1 MRVFYA
7 SRLKATL
14 LAFFVGSQVSAQVP
28 LTYYLPAD
36 VSYNPQIPTPQQFLG
51 YQVGEWH
58 VGHDQL
64 VGYMRKLA
72 EVSDRIEIAEYGR
85 THENRPLVLLTIT
98 SPANGAKID
107 QLKEQHRALSDP
119 AKSASL
125 DVRSM
130 PVVVWLGYTVHGNEP
145 SGNNASLLTA
155 YHLAAAQ
162 GPAIDSLLNETLIV
176 LDPCIN
182 PDGSN
187 RFSSWVNTHRSKN
200 LVTDPLS
207 REFSEP
213 WPGGRSNHYWFD
225 LNRDYLYQQHPE
237 SVSRMKKFHEWKPN
251 VLTDH
256 HEMGTNSTFFFQ
268 PGIPT
273 RMHPMTPKRNLE
285 LTAKIGTYHAT
296 ALDKIGSLYY
306 TQESFDDFYY
316 GKGSTYPD
324 VNGCIGILF
333 EQGSSRGHAQ
343 ESVNG
348 VVTFPFT
355 IRNQFTVSLSTLKA
369 AKAMRQE
376 LLEYQRGFY
385 RETSADPVK
394 AYVFGG
400 TTDRARLHEMLTIL
414 KNNQISVY
422 QTAKDEMLDG
432 RTFRKGS
439 AYVVPMNQ
447 PQHRLIKSMFEKRT
461 TFEDSL
467 FYDISSWTMPLC
479 FNVPYAEAK
488 TAVTLGEEW
497 RQNDFPKGRV
507 VGQSSVAY
515 VFEWDGYFAPRTAN
529 ELMKR
534 GYRLKVASE
543 PFTAVLADG
552 SQRPFGYGTIEVSLG
567 MNTAMGTTGTS
578 PAGTSPAGTS
588 PVGIETVLQ
597 KLAEENGTDFYAL
610 KTGLTPTGIDLGS
623 NNFGVLRQ
631 PKPLL
636 VAGPGVESNDAG
648 EIWHLLDTRVAL
660 PLTMADVATVNTAP
674 LDKYNTLILVSGN
687 YSQLNDD
694 KIKRWVQGGGVLVT
708 LGSAINWASEK
719 GLTPA
724 KTKRTPA
731 DTTSNRPYALAERYR
746 GAQVIGGAIFQ
757 TRLDVTHPLG
767 YGYTEPA
774 LPVFRDNTIFLE
786 RYRDPYA
793 VPVQYTDKPLLSG
806 FISTRNERLL
816 RGTPA
821 VVATS
826 FGAGKVIAMTD
837 NPNFRAFWYG
847 TNKLFL
853 NALFFGSQ
861 ISAGRGGGGE

>member
-1 MRVFYA
+1 MKHVFA
-7 SRLKATL
+7 FCRAFLALVL
-14 LAFFVGSQVSAQVP
+14 LSGGLASAQVP
-28 LTYYLPAD
+28 LSYYLPAD
-36 VSYNPQIPTPQQFLG
+36 VTYNAQVPTPQQFLG

-64 VGYMRKLA
+64 VAYMRKLA
-72 EVSDRIEIAEYGR
+72 AVSDRIEIAEYGR

-98 SPANGAKID
+98 SPANGAKIE

-119 AKSASL
+119 AKSAAL

-130 PVVVWLGYTVHGNEP
+130 PGVVWLGYTVHGNEP

-187 RFSSWVNTHRSKN
+187 RFSSWVNTNRSKH
-200 LVTDPLS
+200 LVTDPLN

-237 SVSRMKKFHEWKPN
+237 SLSRMKKFHEWKPN

-273 RMHPMTPKRNLE
+273 RMHPMTPKRSLE
-285 LTAKIGTYHAT
+285 LTAKIGEYHAV

-348 VVTFPFT
+348 LVTFPFT

-376 LLEYQRGFY
+376 LLEYQRSFY
-385 RETSADPVK
+385 REASADPVK
-394 AYVFGG
+394 SYVFGG
-400 TTDRARLHEMLTIL
+400 TPDRARLHEMLQIL
-414 KNNQISVY
+414 KNNEIRVY
-422 QTAKDEMLDG
+422 QTAKDETLDG

-439 AYVVPMNQ
+439 TYVIPMNQ

-479 FNVPYAEAK
+479 FNVPFAEAR
-488 TAVTLGEEW
+488 TAVALGEEV
-497 RQNDFPKGRV
+497 RVDAAPKGRV

-534 GYRLKVASE
+534 GYKLKVASE
-543 PFTAVLADG
+543 PFTGVLADG
-552 SQRPFGYGTIEVSLG
+552 SQRPFGYGTIELSLG
-567 MNTAMGTTGTS
+567 MNS
-578 PAGTSPAGTS
+578 PAGLE
-588 PVGIETVLQ
+588 PVLRQ
-597 KLAEENGTDFYAL
+597 LAEENGTDFYAL
-610 KTGLTPTGIDLGS
+610 RTGLTPTGIDLGS

-636 VAGPGVESNDAG
+636 VAGPGVEANDAG

-660 PLTMADVATVNTAP
+660 PLTMADVNVINAAP
-674 LDKYNTLILVSGN
+674 LEKYNTLILVSGN
-687 YSQLNDD
+687 YNQLNDE
-694 KIKRWVQGGGVLVT
+694 KIKRWVQGGGVLVV
-708 LGSAINWASEK
+708 LGSAIRWASEK

-724 KTKRTPA
+724 RLKRIPT
-731 DTTSNRPYALAERYR
+731 DTVSSRPYALAERYR

-767 YGYTEPA
+767 YGYQESA
-774 LPVFRDNTIFLE
+774 LPVFRDNTVFLE

-806 FISTRNERLL
+806 FISTQNERLL

-821 VVATS
+821 VIATP

-861 ISAGRGGGGE
+861 ISAGRGGGGGE

>member
-1 MRVFYA
+1 MHPRCT
-7 SRLKATL
+7 RLLKATL
-14 LAFFVGSQVSAQVP
+14 LAFFVGTRLWAQVP

-36 VSYNPQIPTPQQFLG
+36 VSYNAQIPTPQQFLG

-64 VGYMRKLA
+64 VAYLRKLA
-72 EVSDRIEIAEYGR
+72 EVSDRIELAEYGR

-98 SPANGAKID
+98 SPANLAKIETL
-107 QLKEQHRALSDP
+107 QEQHRALSDP
-119 AKSASL
+119 TKSAAMDL
-125 DVRSM
+125 RAM
-130 PVVVWLGYTVHGNEP
+130 PGVVWLGYTVHGNEP

-162 GPAIDSLLNETLIV
+162 GPGIDSLLAETLIV

-187 RFSSWVNTHRSKN
+187 RFSSWVNTNRSKN
-200 LVTDPLS
+200 LVTDPIN
-207 REFSEP
+207 REFSET

-237 SVSRMKKFHEWKPN
+237 SVSRMKKYHEWKPN

-343 ESVNG
+343 ESING

-376 LLEYQRGFY
+376 LLEYQRSFY
-385 RETSADPVK
+385 REASTDPVK

-400 TTDRARLHEMLTIL
+400 TPDRARVHEMLTIL

-422 QTAKDEMLDG
+422 AVAKDETLEG
-432 RTFRKGS
+432 RTFRKGN

-488 TAVTLGEEW
+488 AAVAVGEEI
-497 RQNDFPKGRV
+497 RQHDFPKGRV
-507 VGQSSVAY
+507 VGQSAY
-515 VFEWDGYFAPRTAN
+515 AYIFEWDGYFAPRSAN

-534 GYRLKVASE
+534 GYKLKVASE

-552 SQRPFGYGTIEVSLG
+552 SQRTFGYGTLELSLG
-567 MNTAMGTTGTS
+567 INSPTGTA
-578 PAGTSPAGTS
+578 PL
-588 PVGIETVLQ
+588 GIGALLQ
-597 KLAEENGTDFYAL
+597 QLAEENGTDFYAV
-610 KTGLTPTGIDLGS
+610 KSGLTPTGIDLGS
-623 NNFGVLRQ
+623 NNFGTLRQ

-660 PLTMADVATVNTAP
+660 PLTMADVNTVNAAP

-687 YSQLNDD
+687 YGQLNEE
-694 KIKRWVQGGGVLVT
+694 KIKRWVQGGGVLVA
-708 LGSAINWASEK
+708 LGSAINWVAEK

-724 KTKRTPA
+724 KVKRIPA
-731 DTTSNRPYALAERYR
+731 DTVGSRPYALADRYR

-767 YGYTEPA
+767 YGYQESA
-774 LPVFRDNTIFLE
+774 LPVFRDNTVFLE

-806 FISTRNERLL
+806 FVSTRNERLL

-821 VVATS
+821 VIATG
-826 FGAGKVIAMTD
+826 FGAGKVIVMTD

-861 ISAGRGGGGE
+861 ISGGRSSGGE